1 MAEPLRLFILAGEP
15 SGDELGADLVR
26 RLRRK
31 TSVHLTGVGGPA
43 LIGEGLNS
51 LFSMNELSVMGWVD
65 VLPRIPLL
73 LWRARQLAKAILQT
87 QPDVVVFVDAQV
99 FSKTVALQVRKGG
112 GKMPILLY
120 VAPAVWAYGPERAK
134 ILRGRFDEVLGIL
147 PFEPKVMAELG
158 GPATSFVGHMAVGR
172 YAARE
177 SVPDKGPLLLLPG
190 SRRGELRRH
199 LPLLRE
205 VGVALANHPRITGLV
220 IPTIPAVEQM
230 VRDAV
235 AKWPVVPDVIT
246 GSEARRTTLAAA
258 VAACAVMGTITL
270 ELAVAG
276 VPTVGTYIGDAGQV
290 KRVLDYK
297 IRHVSLPNLIL
308 GRTLI
313 PEELYSA
320 PPKPD
325 ALIAEVRSLLD
336 DPSKA
341 AAQLAGF
348 HEIGSVMQSGLPDAP
363 RVDPAERVL
372 AHVRG

>member
-26 RLRRK
+26 RLRRQ
-31 TSVHLTGVGGPA
+31 TSVQLSGVGGPA

-51 LFSMNELSVMGWVD
+51 LFSMNDLAVMGWVD
-65 VLPRIPLL
+65 VLPRLPLL
-73 LWRARQLAKAILQT
+73 LWRARQVAQAILKAA
-87 QPDVVVFVDAQV
+87 PDVVVFVDAQV
-99 FSKTVALQVRKGG
+99 FSKTVASQVRRGG
-112 GKMPILLY
+112 GTMPILLY

-134 ILRGRFDEVLGIL
+134 ALNGRFDEVMGIL

-158 GPATSFVGHMAVGR
+158 GPPTSFVGHVAVER
-172 YAARE
+172 YAPRE
-177 SVPDKGPLLLLPG
+177 TVPEKGPLLLLPG

-205 VGVALANHPRITGLV
+205 VGTALANHPRVTHLV
-220 IPTIPAVEQM
+220 IPTISAVER
-230 VRDAV
+230 VVLNTV
-235 AKWPVVPDVIT
+235 AQWPVVPNVIT
-246 GSEARRTTLAAA
+246 GAEARRTAFSDA

-270 ELAVAG
+270 ELAVAS

-308 GRTLI
+308 GRALI

-325 ALIAEVRSLLD
+325 ALIQQVRTLLD
-336 DPSKA
+336 DPAKA

-348 HEIGSVMQSGLPDAP
+348 REIRAVMESGLPDAP

>member
-31 TSVHLTGVGGPA
+31 TSVQLSGVGGPA

-51 LFSMNELSVMGWVD
+51 LFSMNDLAVMGWVD
-65 VLPRIPLL
+65 VLPRLPLL
-73 LWRARQLAKAILQT
+73 LWRARQVAQAIIKAE
-87 QPDVVVFVDAQV
+87 PDVIVFVDAQV
-99 FSKTVALQVRKGG
+99 FSKTVAAHVRRRG

-134 ILRGRFDEVLGIL
+134 ILTGCFDEVLGIL
-147 PFEPKVMAELG
+147 PFEPKVMKALG
-158 GPATSFVGHMAVGR
+158 GPPTSFVGHMAVRR
-172 YAARE
+172 YAGRD
-177 SVPDKGPLLLLPG
+177 SVPEKGPLLLLPG

-199 LPLLRE
+199 LPLLRD
-205 VGVALANHPRITGLV
+205 VGAALAGHPRVTGLV

-235 AKWPVVPDVIT
+235 AQWPVVPKVIA
-246 GSEARRTTLAAA
+246 GGDARRATFSEA

-276 VPTVGTYIGDAGQV
+276 VPTVGTYIGDRGQV

-308 GRTLI
+308 DRALI
-313 PEELYSA
+313 PEELYAA
-320 PPKPD
+320 PPMPD
-325 ALIAEVRSLLD
+325 ALTAEVRALLD
-336 DPSKA
+336 DPAKT

-348 HEIGSVMQSGLPDAP
+348 QEIRVKMESGLPGAP

-372 AHVRG
+372 AHVRR